1 MLEKIILPENCIKK
15 LNIPLNKIFSDEDI
29 KTYKIE
35 NCLLYASI
43 NPDLMNIKKS
53 EQKDTRYDEIHFVYL
68 RINDLRIHSDLYR
81 IVQKIYKMIKY
92 QVIVFFQLND
102 MYKIGGSFIAP
113 GQIDHEENIIK
124 HFIFSQWIYENFEN
138 KETVQFYKEVTEKIA
153 QAEYADKLYSA
164 LYTKISSLDNSID
177 TKNIKVSTI
186 KKMLKKILP
195 LDCCNKV
202 TKDILANTFNYKI
215 YKHSDGKQFTIN
227 ENDVLKV
234 YPIECFWHSLLTN
247 EITKVIMEKR
257 RISNYEDL
265 FWNHY
270 IDEDELC

>member
-92 QVIVFFQLND
+92 QV
-102 MYKIGGSFIAP
+102 K
-113 GQIDHEENIIK
+113 
-124 HFIFSQWIYENFEN
+124 
-138 KETVQFYKEVTEKIA
+138 
-153 QAEYADKLYSA
+153 
-164 LYTKISSLDNSID
+164 
-177 TKNIKVSTI
+177 
-186 KKMLKKILP
+186 
-195 LDCCNKV
+195 
-202 TKDILANTFNYKI
+202 
-215 YKHSDGKQFTIN
+215 
-227 ENDVLKV
+227 
-234 YPIECFWHSLLTN
+234 
-247 EITKVIMEKR
+247 
-257 RISNYEDL
+257 
-265 FWNHY
+265 
-270 IDEDELC
+270 